1 MATLVEQ
8 ATEMMQ
14 GLVREQCYLLLM
26 RRSDAPP
33 ADPEENARLRL
44 AHHDYLV
51 ELERRGLIVGAGPC
65 RDADGAFDDAFI
77 GLWIVRAKTLS
88 EAQKIAAEEPF
99 TAAGQRTIDL
109 VPWQRNEGDTTIT
122 LRLAERV
129 LEMDHRRWKIS
140 PADD

>member
-1 MATLVEQ
+1 MAGLVDQ

-33 ADPEENARLRL
+33 VEPEENARLRL
-44 AHHDYLV
+44 AHHDYLI

-65 RDADGAFDDAFI
+65 RDAEGTFSDTFI
-77 GLWIVRAKTLS
+77 GLWIVRAKSLA
-88 EAQKIAAEEPF
+88 EAEKIVAEEPF
-99 TAAGQRTIDL
+99 TAAGQRTIDV

-140 PADD
+140 PIDS